1 MAKKKTIDAQISK
14 IKSSFEK
21 GNIKGMVFIV
31 LDNNDQVL
39 IGAEG
44 LDESTT
50 LDLLT
55 RGADIM
61 NEPGSSTLH

>member
-61 NEPGSSTLH
+61 NELGSSTLH

>member
-1 MAKKKTIDAQISK
+1 MAKKKNINEKVQKVKDSFD
-14 IKSSFEK
+14 KSD
-21 GNIKGMVFIV
+21 IKGMVFIV

-39 IGAEG
+39 IGADG

-50 LDLLT
+50 HELLL

-61 NEPGSSTLH
+61 NEIGSNTLH

>member
-50 LDLLT
+50 LDLLM